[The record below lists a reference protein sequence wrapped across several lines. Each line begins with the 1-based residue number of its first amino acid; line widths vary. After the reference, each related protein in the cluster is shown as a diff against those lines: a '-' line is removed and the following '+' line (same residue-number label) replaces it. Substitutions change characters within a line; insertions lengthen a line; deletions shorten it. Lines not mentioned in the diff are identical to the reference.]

1 MLSCAPGLRFAGPD
15 RAGIHVE
22 HRDRET
28 EIVVLL
34 HGIARTSRSM
44 RPIKAAIR
52 GAGYCTLNLDYPSRR
67 HDLAGLAD
75 IVGQQLA
82 AAGAW
87 DAPKLHFVTH
97 SMGGLVA
104 RQLLLGDR
112 PTHARIGRVV
122 MLAPPSAGSEVADFL
137 APLPPYRWLYGPAG
151 QQLTTSHRSGIWRT
165 SPDFELGIIAGATG
179 WPYLL
184 GNLLLPRPHDG
195 RVSVE
200 RTRVD
205 GMRDHLVV
213 PATHSFIMRV
223 PEVQRQVLHFIR
235 HGGFAHRVDSP
246 AEPRAATGPATD
258 PQQ

>member
-1 MLSCAPGLRFAGPD
+1 
-15 RAGIHVE
+15 
-22 HRDRET
+22 
-28 EIVVLL
+28 
-34 HGIARTSRSM
+34 M
-44 RPIKAAIR
+44 RPMESFLRA
-52 GAGYCTLNLDYPSRR
+52 AGYRILNLDYPSRR

-75 IVGQQLA
+75 IVTQQLA

-104 RQLLLGDR
+104 RHLLGGR
-112 PTHARIGRVV
+112 PPHARIGRVLL
-122 MLAPPSAGSEVADFL
+122 LAPPSAGSEVADFL

-151 QQLTTSHRSGIWRT
+151 QQLTSRYCSDAWRT
-165 SPDFELGIIAGATG
+165 KPDFELGIIAGATG

-184 GNLLLPRPHDG
+184 GTLLLPRPHDG

-213 PATHSFIMRV
+213 RATHSFIMRG
-223 PEVQRQVLHFIR
+223 PEVQRQVLQFIR
-235 HGGFAHRVDSP
+235 HGGFARQVDGR
-246 AEPRAATGPATD
+246 AEPGAATGSAAEL
-258 PQQ
+258 QQ

>member
-1 MLSCAPGLRFAGPD
+1 M
-15 RAGIHVE
+15 E
-22 HRDRET
+22 HRSQDE
-28 EIVVLL
+28 ELVVLL

-44 RPIKAAIR
+44 RPIEGFLAA
-52 GAGYCTLNLDYPSRR
+52 AGYRRLNLDYPSRR
-67 HDLAGLAD
+67 HDLVGLAD

-82 AAGAW
+82 ATDAW

-104 RQLLLGDR
+104 RLLLGDR

-151 QQLTTSHRSGIWRT
+151 QQLTTCHSSGIWRT
-165 SPDFELGIIAGATG
+165 RPDFDLGIIAGATG

-205 GMRDHLVV
+205 GMRDHLVL

-235 HGGFAHRVDSP
+235 HGSFARPGGQV
-246 AEPRAATGPATD
+246 G
-258 PQQ
+258 

>member
-1 MLSCAPGLRFAGPD
+1 MTLPGWP
-15 RAGIHVE
+15 
-22 HRDRET
+22 
-28 EIVVLL
+28 
-34 HGIARTSRSM
+34 TS
-44 RPIKAAIR
+44 
-52 GAGYCTLNLDYPSRR
+52 
-67 HDLAGLAD
+67 
-75 IVGQQLA
+75 
-82 AAGAW
+82 
-87 DAPKLHFVTH
+87 
-97 SMGGLVA
+97 GGLVA